1 MRPIHANELLAGLA
15 LARPVLINAVVTDS
29 RRVQPGCVF
38 VCFPGARV
46 DGHDFAAAAYRAGAE
61 YIIANHPV
69 EGVPED
75 HLVVTPSSH
84 RAMLRMA
91 SNYRTLFNPL
101 MIGVT
106 GSVGK
111 TTTKEFCYAVLS
123 AFGNT
128 LKTEGNQNNEIGLPN
143 TLFRLDEATE
153 YAVVEMGMSALGEI
167 ARLVRTARPAAGIIT
182 MIGVSH
188 LENLGSRENILKAK
202 LEICQ
207 GLPDG
212 APLVLNGDD
221 AMLRGASLPGRL
233 RPVWF
238 GIDDAAA
245 DVRAE
250 EIRDADGGTA
260 FTLVDSEHGRFAVT
274 IPTVGLH
281 TVRDALAA
289 YAAATRLG
297 LDPARAAA
305 ALARYQTTGMRQ
317 NVAEHGGV
325 TFIEDCYNASPD
337 SMRAALDILARRTPG
352 PGGRRIAVLGDM
364 FELGDASEAAHR
376 ETGAWAADAADL
388 LIAVGERSAAMEQ
401 EARKKGAAT
410 LYCQNTGEVV
420 EYLGSNLRPGD
431 VVLAKASHAMGFE
444 QMLTALYA
452 VLPAPAAPAG
462 EAGAT
467 NT

>member
-1 MRPIHANELLAGLA
+1 MKPIHANELLAGLT
-15 LARPVLINAVVTDS
+15 LARPVDITAVVTDS
-29 RRVQPGCVF
+29 RKVQPGCVF

-46 DGHDFAAAAYRAGAE
+46 DGHDFAEGAYKAGAE

-69 EGVPED
+69 DGVPED

-84 RAMLRMA
+84 MAMLRMA

-101 MIGVT
+101 MVGVT

-143 TLFRLDEATE
+143 TLFRLEDATE

-167 ARLVRTARPAAGIIT
+167 ARLTRTARPNAGIIT

-221 AMLRGASLPGRL
+221 ELLRGAQLPARL
-233 RPVWF
+233 QPVWF
-238 GIDDAAA
+238 SLKESGADVCAA
-245 DVRAE
+245 D
-250 EIRDADGGTA
+250 IRDDETGTA
-260 FTLVDSEHGRFAVT
+260 FTLRDAAHGNFAVH
-274 IPTVGLH
+274 IPTQGLH
-281 TVRDALAA
+281 TVSDALAA

-297 LDPARAAA
+297 LDPAKAAA
-305 ALARYQTTGMRQ
+305 ALSNYRTTGMRQ
-317 NVAEHGGV
+317 NIVHHGGV

-337 SMRAALDILARRTPG
+337 SMRAALDILNRQVPG
-352 PGGRRIAVLGDM
+352 PDGRRIAVLGDM
-364 FELGDASEAAHR
+364 LELGPASEQAHR
-376 ETGAWAADAADL
+376 QTGEWAAETADIL
-388 LIAVGERSAAMEQ
+388 LAVGPNSAAMA
-401 EARKKGAAT
+401 EAAGQKVTT
-410 LYCQNTGEVV
+410 LHCQNTQEVV
-420 EYLGSNLRPGD
+420 EYLRLNLRPGD
-431 VVLAKASHAMGFE
+431 VVLAKASHAMQFE
-444 QMLTALYA
+444 EMLHSLYA
-452 VLPAPAAPAG
+452 VLPDHA
-462 EAGAT
+462 
-467 NT
+467 

>member
-1 MRPIHANELLAGLA
+1 MQPVEAKILLKGLCGSA
-15 LARPVLINAVVTDS
+15 EGEITDVVTDS
-29 RRVQPGCVF
+29 RRVVPGCVF
-38 VCFPGARV
+38 VCFEGARV
-46 DGHDFAAAAYRAGAE
+46 DGHSFAAGAVEKGAAYILAL
-61 YIIANHPV
+61 HPV
-69 EGVPED
+69 EGVPPEKTILVED
-75 HLVVTPSSH
+75 PAL
-84 RAMLRMA
+84 AMVAMA
-91 SNYRTLFNPL
+91 ANYRALFRPR

-123 AFGNT
+123 AFGT
-128 LKTEGNQNNEIGLPN
+128 ALKTEGNQNNEIGLPN

-221 AMLRGASLPGRL
+221 ALLRGAALPHRL

-238 GIDDAAA
+238 ALKDPAS
-245 DVRAE
+245 DVRAVD
-250 EIRDADGGTA
+250 IRDTAAGTA
-260 FTLVDSEHGRFAVT
+260 FTLADAEHGRFEVC
-274 IPTVGLH
+274 IPTTGLH
-281 TVRDALAA
+281 TVYDALAA

-305 ALARYQTTGMRQ
+305 ALANYQTTGMRQ
-317 NVAEHGGV
+317 NLAVHGGV

-337 SMRAALDILARRTPG
+337 SMRAALGILASRTPG
-352 PGGRRIAVLGDM
+352 AGGRRIAVLGDM
-364 FELGDASEAAHR
+364 LELGAVSEAAHR
-376 ETGAWAADAADL
+376 DTGTLAGETADIVL
-388 LIAVGERSAAMEQ
+388 AVGPLSAALAEA
-401 EARKKGAAT
+401 ARKKCAAT

-420 EYLGSNLRPGD
+420 EYLRSNLRPGD
-431 VVLAKASHAMGFE
+431 IVLAKASHAMGFE

-452 VLPAPAAPAG
+452 VLP
-462 EAGAT
+462 T
-467 NT
+467 T

>member
-233 RPVWF
+233 RPV
-238 GIDDAAA
+238 
-245 DVRAE
+245 
-250 EIRDADGGTA
+250 
-260 FTLVDSEHGRFAVT
+260 
-274 IPTVGLH
+274 
-281 TVRDALAA
+281 
-289 YAAATRLG
+289 
-297 LDPARAAA
+297 
-305 ALARYQTTGMRQ
+305 
-317 NVAEHGGV
+317 
-325 TFIEDCYNASPD
+325 
-337 SMRAALDILARRTPG
+337 
-352 PGGRRIAVLGDM
+352 
-364 FELGDASEAAHR
+364 
-376 ETGAWAADAADL
+376 
-388 LIAVGERSAAMEQ
+388 
-401 EARKKGAAT
+401 
-410 LYCQNTGEVV
+410 
-420 EYLGSNLRPGD
+420 
-431 VVLAKASHAMGFE
+431 
-444 QMLTALYA
+444 
-452 VLPAPAAPAG
+452 
-462 EAGAT
+462 
-467 NT
+467 

>member
-260 FTLVDSEHGRFAVT
+260 FTLVDAEHGRFAVT

-388 LIAVGERSAAMEQ
+388 LIAVGERSAAMAQ

>member
-1 MRPIHANELLAGLA
+1 MKPIHANELLAGLT
-15 LARPVLINAVVTDS
+15 LARPVDITAVVTDS
-29 RRVQPGCVF
+29 RKVQPGCVF

-46 DGHDFAAAAYRAGAE
+46 DGHDFAEGAYKAGAE

-69 EGVPED
+69 DGVPED

-84 RAMLRMA
+84 MAMLRMA

-101 MIGVT
+101 MVGVT

-143 TLFRLDEATE
+143 TLFRLEDATE

-167 ARLVRTARPAAGIIT
+167 ARLTRTARPNAGIIT

-212 APLVLNGDD
+212 APLVLNSDD
-221 AMLRGASLPGRL
+221 ELLRGAQLPARL
-233 RPVWF
+233 QPVWF
-238 GIDDAAA
+238 SLKESGADVCAA
-245 DVRAE
+245 D
-250 EIRDADGGTA
+250 IRDDETGTA
-260 FTLVDSEHGRFAVT
+260 FTLRDAAHGNFAVH
-274 IPTVGLH
+274 IPTQGLH
-281 TVRDALAA
+281 TVSDALAA

-297 LDPARAAA
+297 LDPAKAAA
-305 ALARYQTTGMRQ
+305 ALSNYRTTGMRQ
-317 NVAEHGGV
+317 NIVHHGGV

-337 SMRAALDILARRTPG
+337 SMRAALDILNRQVPG
-352 PGGRRIAVLGDM
+352 PDGRRIAVLGDM
-364 FELGDASEAAHR
+364 LELGPASEQAHR
-376 ETGAWAADAADL
+376 QTGEWAAETADIL
-388 LIAVGERSAAMEQ
+388 LAVGPNSAAMA
-401 EARKKGAAT
+401 EAAGQKVTT
-410 LYCQNTGEVV
+410 LHCQNTQEVV
-420 EYLGSNLRPGD
+420 EYLRLNLRPGD
-431 VVLAKASHAMGFE
+431 VVLAKASHAMQFE
-444 QMLTALYA
+444 EMLHSLYA
-452 VLPAPAAPAG
+452 VLPDHA
-462 EAGAT
+462 
-467 NT
+467 

>member
-1 MRPIHANELLAGLA
+1 MKPIHANELLAGLT
-15 LARPVLINAVVTDS
+15 LARPVDITAVVTDS
-29 RRVQPGCVF
+29 RKVQPGCVF

-46 DGHDFAAAAYRAGAE
+46 DGHDFAEGAYKAGAE

-84 RAMLRMA
+84 MAMLRMA

-143 TLFRLDEATE
+143 TLFRLEDATE

-167 ARLVRTARPAAGIIT
+167 ARLTRTARPSAGIIT

-221 AMLRGASLPGRL
+221 ELLRGAQLPARL
-233 RPVWF
+233 HPVWF
-238 GIDDAAA
+238 SLKETGADVCAA
-245 DVRAE
+245 D
-250 EIRDADGGTA
+250 IRDVEGGTA
-260 FTLVDSEHGRFAVT
+260 FTLRDAEHGEFAVC
-274 IPTVGLH
+274 IPTQGLH
-281 TVRDALAA
+281 TVSDALAA

-297 LDPARAAA
+297 LDPAKAAA
-305 ALARYQTTGMRQ
+305 ALSNYRTTGMRQ
-317 NVAEHGGV
+317 NIVHHGGV

-337 SMRAALDILARRTPG
+337 SMRAALDILNRQVPG

-364 FELGDASEAAHR
+364 LELGTASEQAHR
-376 ETGAWAADAADL
+376 QTGEWAAETADIL
-388 LIAVGERSAAMEQ
+388 LAVGPNSAAMA
-401 EARKKGAAT
+401 EAAAQKVTT
-410 LYCQNTGEVV
+410 LHCQNTQEVV
-420 EYLGSNLRPGD
+420 EYLRLNLRPGD
-431 VVLAKASHAMGFE
+431 VVLAKASHAMQFE
-444 QMLTALYA
+444 EMLHSLYA
-452 VLPAPAAPAG
+452 VLPDHA
-462 EAGAT
+462 
-467 NT
+467 